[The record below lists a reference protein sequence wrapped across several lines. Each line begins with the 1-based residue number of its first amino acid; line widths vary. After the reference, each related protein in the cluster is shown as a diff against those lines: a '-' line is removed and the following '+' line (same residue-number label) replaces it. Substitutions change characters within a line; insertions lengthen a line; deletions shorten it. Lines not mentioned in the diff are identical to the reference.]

1 MCEVA
6 VLFFILSAFVVAACA
21 CARRIRATLRAVGVD
36 QRVKSRGQRLLFQI
50 VFTAVTAFASFLLRS
65 CHSTIQA
72 VSYQLQN
79 TGINISST
87 NDCPISNNGAIQ
99 NVTTTNFCH
108 PCYNVYTHVTFWMT
122 RTPAFQ
128 LTVVLIS
135 SPVALCVAL
144 WGMTSKQQLRLMGL
158 NHLSERFAQSRA
170 TRRTNL
176 LENGGK

>member
-1 MCEVA
+1 
-6 VLFFILSAFVVAACA
+6 
-21 CARRIRATLRAVGVD
+21 
-36 QRVKSRGQRLLFQI
+36 
-50 VFTAVTAFASFLLRS
+50 
-65 CHSTIQA
+65 
-72 VSYQLQN
+72 
-79 TGINISST
+79 
-87 NDCPISNNGAIQ
+87 
-99 NVTTTNFCH
+99 
-108 PCYNVYTHVTFWMT
+108 MT

>member
-6 VLFFILSAFVVAACA
+6 VLFFILSAFVVASCA
-21 CARRIRATLRAVGVD
+21 CARRIRVTLRAVGTSE
-36 QRVKSRGQRLLFQI
+36 RVKSRGQRLLFQI
-50 VFTAVTAFASFLLRS
+50 MFTAVTAFASFLLRS
-65 CHSTIQA
+65 CHSTMQA

-87 NDCPISNNGAIQ
+87 NDCPSSNTGAIQ
-99 NVTTTNFCH
+99 NFTTPNFCH
-108 PCYNVYTHVTFWMT
+108 PCYNVYTHITFWMT

-144 WGMTSKQQLRLMGL
+144 WGMTSKQQLRLMRL
-158 NHLSERFAQSRA
+158 NLSERFAQSRA

-176 LENGGK
+176 LET